1 MYRES
6 TCEQAEI
13 ITGTPLQDQ
22 SGWPP
27 LFYTTKKIINIFQVL
42 QCQYGRGYLVRMW
55 SEIRIDITN
64 RFIGSKKIGFNTP
77 HVQENY
83 NYFFQICRCSI
94 INMGVAILSGCD
106 LRDKSTSSIVLLGQN
121 TQVLIPYM
129 TKKTVDNL
137 REIRQLITD
146 MGVAIVS
153 GCGLRVKWTSPIDL
167 LGQKTL
173 GLIPY
178 LLFLCEYEFIHVKF
192 EIFPRSSKG
201 RGHRLHRH
209 ITFFPPK
216 FFLIYRPYWS
226 QITSQTFYTQMIV
239 RLFGQI
245 LDYIVEVLGKI
256 SA

>member
-1 MYRES
+1 
-6 TCEQAEI
+6 
-13 ITGTPLQDQ
+13 
-22 SGWPP
+22 
-27 LFYTTKKIINIFQVL
+27 
-42 QCQYGRGYLVRMW
+42 
-55 SEIRIDITN
+55 
-64 RFIGSKKIGFNTP
+64 
-77 HVQENY
+77 
-83 NYFFQICRCSI
+83 
-94 INMGVAILSGCD
+94 
-106 LRDKSTSSIVLLGQN
+106 
-121 TQVLIPYM
+121 
-129 TKKTVDNL
+129 
-137 REIRQLITD
+137 

-245 LDYIVEVLGKI
+245 QDYKCNNKCNNTDRAKKTSTHI
-256 SA
+256 SCDLLQRGGTTYFTKQGGLETGPLSYLRSEGEISVNRASDRSDHWNSDHVTL